1 MGSAKLR
8 TVCNRDCPD
17 ACGLVATVE
26 EGRLV
31 ALGGAPH
38 HPAPKGVL
46 CFRPTPFPEMQN
58 GPLRITTPLL
68 RRNGSLEEASWEE
81 ALGFVAD
88 RLLAIRR
95 GSGPPALLPSPP
107 RGPPPRPAPP
117 PPRSGVA
124 PGLVKSVVDYFF
136 ELLGPVTVKRGD
148 ICSGAGDAAQ
158 EMDFGEEDSHD
169 IFDLLNARN
178 VILW

>member
-68 RRNGSLEEASWEE
+68 RRNGSLEETSWEE
-81 ALGFVAD
+81 ALSFVAD
-88 RLLAIRR
+88 RLLAIRKEPR
-95 GSGPPALLPSPP
+95 P
-107 RGPPPRPAPP
+107 RGAPP
-117 PPRSGVA
+117 PHSR
-124 PGLVKSVVDYFF
+124 
-136 ELLGPVTVKRGD
+136 GP
-148 ICSGAGDAAQ
+148 
-158 EMDFGEEDSHD
+158 
-169 IFDLLNARN
+169 
-178 VILW
+178 

>member
-31 ALGGAPH
+31 ALGGDPD
-38 HPAPKGVL
+38 HPVTKGFL
-46 CFRPTPFPEMQN
+46 CFRTSRFPEMQN
-58 GPLRITTPLL
+58 GPLPITTPLL
-68 RRNGSLEEASWEE
+68 RRNGSREEASWEE

-95 GSGPPALLPSPP
+95 ESGPAAILHY
-107 RGPPPRPAPP
+107 
-117 PPRSGVA
+117 RS
-124 PGLVKSVVDYFF
+124 
-136 ELLGPVTVKRGD
+136 
-148 ICSGAGDAAQ
+148 
-158 EMDFGEEDSHD
+158 
-169 IFDLLNARN
+169 
-178 VILW
+178 